1 MAILQKTVSILLIV
15 TFVLGNA
22 LCLCEAS
29 AAVKSPD
36 AGRHAH
42 HAIQAETSSAQ
53 ACPHIDCNGN
63 CSTLSSIFAD
73 DSTIIT
79 VPRSYELDE
88 PVAVS
93 HVPADQILNG
103 GSPIYSFVLHAP
115 PAPGRM
121 SPVSRF
127 DRILV

>member
-29 AAVKSPD
+29 AAVESPN

-42 HAIQAETSSAQ
+42 HAIQAETSSEQ
-53 ACPHIDCNGN
+53 VCPHVDCNGN
-63 CSTLSSIFAD
+63 CATLSSIFAD
-73 DSTIIT
+73 DSAIIT
-79 VPRSYELDE
+79 LPRSYEFDA
-88 PVAVS
+88 PVAV
-93 HVPADQILNG
+93 PLIPTDQTLLG

-115 PAPGRM
+115 PALGQAT
-121 SPVSRF
+121 PVSRF
-127 DRILV
+127 DRLLA